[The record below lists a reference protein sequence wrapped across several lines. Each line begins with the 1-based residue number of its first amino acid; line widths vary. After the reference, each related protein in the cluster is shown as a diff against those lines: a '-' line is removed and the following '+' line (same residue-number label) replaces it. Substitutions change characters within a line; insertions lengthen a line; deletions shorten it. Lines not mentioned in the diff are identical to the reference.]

1 MTARREWRRQRV
13 RRMMDI
19 SATRWMM
26 YGDFTELQ
34 RRSGTGSNQGRRSA
48 GRPTSSVLSGR
59 VSRDVLSDAYAN
71 LILDDYD
78 IAAGNQMVVGT
89 DFNRVIA

>member
-34 RRSGTGSNQGRRSA
+34 RRSGTGSNHGPRSA

-59 VSRDVLSDAYAN
+59 LSRDVLGDAYAHPV
-71 LILDDYD
+71 LDDYD
-78 IAAGNQMVVGT
+78 ISAGDQMVVGT
-89 DFNRVIA
+89 NFDLVVE